1 MKKIFII
8 LIASI
13 AVFAI
18 AVWVVS
24 WLSWQPQS
32 WYAPPDYSLPE
43 TKQVANRAEYRLNEE
58 FHKIRPIEDVWRIRI
73 SDEAMNAWLSGRLED
88 WLVHE
93 QDVALPPEVHHPQVH
108 VTENGI
114 WLAAL
119 VDFDDSSSRP
129 IAIQLWTWV
138 DDGMIFVEPIAL
150 RLGKIPIPVSLF
162 KSVTAEF
169 QAKANGADA
178 IVPLMDD
185 REVAIQAIT
194 LENGALV
201 LTCQTVLPQS

>member
-8 LIASI
+8 LVASI
-13 AVFAI
+13 VVFALAI
-18 AVWVVS
+18 WVIS

-32 WYAPPDYSLPE
+32 WYAPPDYSLSE
-43 TKQVANRAEYRLNEE
+43 TKKFADRAEYRLNEE
-58 FHKIRPIEDVWRIRI
+58 FHKVRPTGDVWRIRI

-93 QDVALPPEVHHPQVH
+93 QNVELPPEVHHLQVH
-108 VTENGI
+108 VTEHGI

-119 VDFDDSSSRP
+119 VDFDDVSPRP

-138 DDGMIFVEPIAL
+138 DDGLLFVEPIAL
-150 RLGKIPIPVSLF
+150 RLGKIPIPISLF
-162 KSVTAEF
+162 KSVTAEL
-169 QAKANGADA
+169 QEKANGVDA

-185 REVAIQAIT
+185 REVAIRAIT
-194 LENGALV
+194 LEDGALV
-201 LTCQTVLPQS
+201 LTCQTQLPR